1 MAASPFSEPHHDERS
16 DIEFLSPYALA
27 TVILISLI
35 MMTNSVSRWAGALLV
50 LIYFG
55 FVAGS
60 YLVE

>member
-1 MAASPFSEPHHDERS
+1 MNTQ
-16 DIEFLSPYALA
+16 ILSFYLPYALA

-35 MMTNSVSRWAGALLV
+35 MMTSNVSRWAGAFLV

>member
-1 MAASPFSEPHHDERS
+1 
-16 DIEFLSPYALA
+16 LSFYLPYALA

-35 MMTNSVSRWAGALLV
+35 MITNNVSRWAGGLLV

-60 YLVE
+60 YLVD